1 MKKTI
6 MIVST
11 MLCIVLCAGGGI
23 TANAIEAR
31 YLACPDI
38 NCPGKVLEREV
49 NRQIVYES
57 PQICDEHPFCT
68 VQKRYTEHYWVL
80 GCTECGYL
88 RESWCSYDNVVLIH
102 STPVNS
108 LPYNCKIR

>member
-11 MLCIVLCAGGGI
+11 MLCIGLCVGGGI

-38 NCPGKVLEREV
+38 NCPGRMIDREEKVYPVFQKPEHCSEHSFCEIQRSYIRHDWV
-49 NRQIVYES
+49 NQ
-57 PQICDEHPFCT
+57 CN
-68 VQKRYTEHYWVL
+68 
-80 GCTECGYL
+80 ECGYIRTTWAVL
-88 RESWCSYDNVVLIH
+88 TDYKESH
-102 STPVNS
+102 SNDKTE
-108 LPYNCKIR
+108 R